1 MNQERARETSP
12 PPAGSSNRV
21 SARTNA
27 CNLVGYDGG
36 ATARHP
42 LASKRDQLPEGNDP
56 RAVEFKVRGLNP
68 SLASLTVEIQAD
80 DAQKGNG
87 SLAAPVALLFVVL
100 DKPKRLP
107 A

>member
-1 MNQERARETSP
+1 M
-12 PPAGSSNRV
+12 
-21 SARTNA
+21 
-27 CNLVGYDGG
+27 
-36 ATARHP
+36 
-42 LASKRDQLPEGNDP
+42 
-56 RAVEFKVRGLNP
+56 EFKVRGLNP